1 MNTDKYV
8 ALDVHSATIVAAVH
22 NAAGKCVMESVI
34 ETKAKTVRDFIK
46 GISGRVSVTFEQGT
60 QSAWLY
66 DLIKPLAA
74 EVIVCNPQYNKLVSG
89 SGNKSDRIDANKLA
103 VLLRQ
108 GGLKP
113 VYQGETSTRTL
124 KEHVANYEAL
134 VADSVRV
141 MNRIKGIFRARAI
154 PCSGISVYQ
163 PSQRNRWLSKLND
176 AVKDRAQSLY
186 QQLECLNELRKGA
199 RASMLLEARKHKASR
214 ILKRVPSLGPVWTS
228 QIIATVI
235 TPHRFRTKRQFWA
248 YCGLAVVNRSSSDYE
263 FKDGRFRRKNRAAF
277 CRGLN
282 RNYSRRL
289 KNVFKSAAI
298 HAMNYDPFAKFYGGL
313 IANGIRPELA
323 RLTLARKIAAITLTV
338 WKREEKFDPN
348 RILKNTPLRK
358 DSTVGGKAAKK
369 EASK

>member
-1 MNTDKYV
+1 LNTDKYV
-8 ALDVHSATIVAAVH
+8 ALDVHCATIVAAVH
-22 NAAGKCVMESVI
+22 NAAGKCVMECVI

-46 GISGRVSVTFEQGT
+46 GISGRVSITFEQGT

-103 VLLRQ
+103 TLLRQ

-113 VYQGETSTRTL
+113 VYQGEASTRAL
-124 KEHVANYEAL
+124 KEYVANYEAL

-141 MNRIKGIFRARAI
+141 MNRIKGIFRSRAI

-163 PSQRNRWLSKLND
+163 PSQRNRWLAKL
-176 AVKDRAQSLY
+176 KDPVRVRADSLY
-186 QQLECLNELRKGA
+186 RQLEYLKELRKEA
-199 RASMLLEARKHKASR
+199 RVSMLSEACKHKASR
-214 ILKRVPSLGPVWTS
+214 ILKRIPSLGPVWTS
-228 QIIATVI
+228 QIIATVT

-248 YCGLAVVNRSSSDYE
+248 YCGLAVVSRSSSDYE
-263 FKDGRFRRKNRAAF
+263 LKDGRFRRKSRAGV

-298 HAMNYDPFAKFYGGL
+298 HAMNYDPFAQFYAER
-313 IANGIRPELA
+313 IASGIRPELA
-323 RLTLARKIAAITLTV
+323 RLTLARKIAAITLAV
-338 WKREEKFDPN
+338 WKQEETFDPN
-348 RILKNTPLRK
+348 RLLEKASMKKQKLMTLRRN
-358 DSTVGGKAAKK
+358 SG
-369 EASK
+369 